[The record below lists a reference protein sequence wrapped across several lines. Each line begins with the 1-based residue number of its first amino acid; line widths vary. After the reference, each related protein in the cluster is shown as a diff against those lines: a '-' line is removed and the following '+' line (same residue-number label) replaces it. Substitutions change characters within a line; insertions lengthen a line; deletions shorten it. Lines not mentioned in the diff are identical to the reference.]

1 MSTSASKSWKSLCQG
16 YGLVSNPRY
25 SKTSQD
31 ILGLYNVTF
40 LGTTCDTRHS
50 FWQYDHMRHC
60 HCSLYNDILMIMI
73 NMINMIDVIN
83 MINEHRFKTRA
94 ITAMCCSHLLA
105 LCGLLVGSQANSWWP
120 ASPRGG
126 ITRVGEES
134 SGVVCWHL
142 VTAATVVGR
151 AIARL
156 LFRGVAQPITGALP

>member
-1 MSTSASKSWKSLCQG
+1 
-16 YGLVSNPRY
+16 
-25 SKTSQD
+25 
-31 ILGLYNVTF
+31 
-40 LGTTCDTRHS
+40 
-50 FWQYDHMRHC
+50 MRHC

-73 NMINMIDVIN
+73 NMINMIDVINMIN

-134 SGVVCWHL
+134 SGVVC
-142 VTAATVVGR
+142 
-151 AIARL
+151 
-156 LFRGVAQPITGALP
+156 